1 MYKMVYRQQGGL
13 SNLNPYKYMRQEVD
27 KYLQDFNQRRRGN
40 AAQLVEDPKPV
51 PIPSPIIPQHPRDK
65 IPQRIKEG
73 FSSLIQDPVPY
84 NPMAEMLF
92 KTIDAPE
99 IARLELKHGEGYTG
113 KPSDARHQ
121 AASHEMRKSISD
133 LLQKANLNMA
143 PKAYTDFIG
152 NLTTNVVGAGKEG
165 LSYLY
170 NTLNLWDDV
179 SEKEARDMGVE
190 DLKANWAGTFGIPT
204 GEDMTPEQ
212 IYEKVYNPNK
222 EAALQYGDIEA
233 QAEADRLRQEQTT
246 NNPYIGASHNS
257 PMWFGGYPLQSGDT
271 LTVEQMRMNRQG
283 HTKDYRI
290 PPNLKLQYN
299 DDGTGTIVSKP
310 ADEMQE
316 SEPGYTTENWWK
328 ALRHYNPNYE
338 EDRSNYFNREDSN
351 RFIQQQEQPINTGGF
366 GSDLMNAFQPI
377 DTPIS
382 MQNEQQATGF
392 QKVNNEVLKPVQ
404 EQQQGLPNLMKI
416 VNEQRNPTPVDPNAP
431 YGYVEYTPP
440 FIGGGMI
447 PTPRMV
453 PADEFGNPI
462 PPTKG
467 MSKVPAGQI
476 PMGQIVQPQV
486 VKQLGSPNIQGFKSK
501 QLAMS
506 HASTNQGGLVNVY
519 QLSDGSWDY
528 QRTGRPQ
535 GRPLGLPVTPGGP
548 AL

>member
-1 MYKMVYRQQGGL
+1 MYRKVYRQEGGL
-13 SNLNPYKYMRQEVD
+13 SNLGSEAFMRQEVD
-27 KYLQDFNQRRRGN
+27 KSLAKFKQRSRNVGQQARSR
-40 AAQLVEDPKPV
+40 PV

-73 FSSLIQDPVPY
+73 FSSLIQDPIPNY

-99 IARLELKHGEGYTG
+99 IARLEMKHGPGYTG

-121 AASHEMRKSISD
+121 AGSHEMRKSISD

-233 QAEADRLRQEQTT
+233 QVEANRLRQDVNPLDYKNKFNFRRNYLSDYIQADKDQFNLDAKDEGNLGSYTYISEVSPGTQQRDPTTGKSLFDPQRYSEYQKASDEADRIWGYR
-246 NNPYIGASHNS
+246 NNPQQASA
-257 PMWFGGYPLQSGDT
+257 F
-271 LTVEQMRMNRQG
+271 
-283 HTKDYRI
+283 
-290 PPNLKLQYN
+290 
-299 DDGTGTIVSKP
+299 
-310 ADEMQE
+310 
-316 SEPGYTTENWWK
+316 
-328 ALRHYNPNYE
+328 
-338 EDRSNYFNREDSN
+338 
-351 RFIQQQEQPINTGGF
+351 QPVATQPTGGF
-366 GSDLMNAFQPI
+366 GPSPDLFNRPI
-377 DTPIS
+377 MPEGFVPPPEVPGV
-382 MQNEQQATGF
+382 QQQANAF

-404 EQQQGLPNLMKI
+404 EQQQGLPSLMKI
-416 VNEQRNPTPVDPNAP
+416 VDEQRNPTPVVPSNA
-431 YGYVEYTPP
+431 T
-440 FIGGGMI
+440 
-447 PTPRMV
+447 
-453 PADEFGNPI
+453 
-462 PPTKG
+462 
-467 MSKVPAGQI
+467 
-476 PMGQIVQPQV
+476 
-486 VKQLGSPNIQGFKSK
+486 GFKSK
-501 QLAMS
+501 ADAMAD
-506 HASTNQGGLVNVY
+506 HNEKYRGGMVNVY
-519 QLSDGSWDY
+519 QNADGSWSY
-528 QRTGRPQ
+528 QPPYDLDSPPA
-535 GRPLGLPVTPGGP
+535 RPLGLPITPGGP

>member
-1 MYKMVYRQQGGL
+1 MYRKVYRQEGGL
-13 SNLNPYKYMRQEVD
+13 SNLGSEAFMRQEVD
-27 KYLQDFNQRRRGN
+27 KSLAKFKQRSSNVGQQAR
-40 AAQLVEDPKPV
+40 ATPV

-73 FSSLIQDPVPY
+73 FSSLIQDPIPNY

-99 IARLELKHGEGYTG
+99 IARLEIKYGPGYTG

-133 LLQKANLNMA
+133 ILQKANLNMA

-152 NLTTNVVGAGKEG
+152 NLTTNVVGLGKEG

-170 NTLNLWDDV
+170 NTLNQWDDV
-179 SEKEARDMGVE
+179 SAREARDMGVE

-212 IYEKVYNPNK
+212 IYENVYNPNTV
-222 EAALQYGDIEA
+222 AALQYGDIEA

-271 LTVEQMRMNRQG
+271 LSTEQMRMNSQG

-299 DDGTGTIVSKP
+299 DDSTGTIIGRP

-351 RFIQQQEQPINTGGF
+351 RFIQQQEQPINTTDF
-366 GSDLMNAFQPI
+366 NLL
-377 DTPIS
+377 
-382 MQNEQQATGF
+382 QNYYQGQQ
-392 QKVNNEVLKPVQ
+392 
-404 EQQQGLPNLMKI
+404 
-416 VNEQRNPTPVDPNAP
+416 
-431 YGYVEYTPP
+431 
-440 FIGGGMI
+440 
-447 PTPRMV
+447 
-453 PADEFGNPI
+453 
-462 PPTKG
+462 
-467 MSKVPAGQI
+467 
-476 PMGQIVQPQV
+476 
-486 VKQLGSPNIQGFKSK
+486 
-501 QLAMS
+501 
-506 HASTNQGGLVNVY
+506 
-519 QLSDGSWDY
+519 
-528 QRTGRPQ
+528 
-535 GRPLGLPVTPGGP
+535 
-548 AL
+548 